1 MPEISVSS
9 QWVIIPVF
17 INILKGIHIIKAIG
31 TREDST
37 YLFPYCL
44 FKVPILSIKY
54 VQISYTYLPFFEKS
68 NPKSEPATDKKNKN
82 HGQLQKATMNADW
95 SLLHSRWQG
104 WKWCWGQAGGGS
116 SSWGPLRKKP
126 TTPRSVSQTREAA
139 ERVRDGREVARVF
152 THQAVSQNGSWG
164 ETYTIN
170 IKGKQAHCQWEG
182 PLQGVLEGWAEKAP
196 EVPAR
201 DSGSPQDMLIPKEH

>member
-1 MPEISVSS
+1 MCKSATLICHSLKKVIPKVS
-9 QWVIIPVF
+9 QP
-17 INILKGIHIIKAIG
+17 L
-31 TREDST
+31 TRKQESWAT
-37 YLFPYCL
+37 
-44 FKVPILSIKY
+44 S
-54 VQISYTYLPFFEKS
+54 KS
-68 NPKSEPATDKKNKN
+68 HHECWLVTV
-82 HGQLQKATMNADW
+82 
-95 SLLHSRWQG
+95 HSRWQG